1 MRSRSISAPRIGK
14 DFRAM
19 AKMSRQLII
28 AALAMLLACGC
39 RVQHASDDHA
49 KQQIFYSDSLGDPR
63 TFNPILSTDQSSD
76 EAVRD
81 IFDTLVRINEL
92 TMLPEPGL
100 AESWDIAPDQKSI
113 TFHLR
118 HGLKWSDGA
127 PFTAH
132 DVGFTM
138 QVIYDQTV
146 PNSMRSLLTIEGK
159 PMEVTTPDDYTVVM
173 RLPRPFAPLLYSIGM
188 PILPAHILEPVYK
201 AGRFD
206 QAWNVNTPPSEL
218 TALGQFVMTRYV
230 PSQLLQY
237 AGNPNF
243 WMHDDNGRPLPRLRG
258 ETTLIVPDLNASYL
272 KFLAGQL
279 DVYTPRP
286 EEVLSLKERAKEL
299 NITVASNGVDT
310 GELFFCF
317 NRNPVHFIINGH
329 RDPKLDWFTDLN
341 FLRAMAHAIDK
352 QGMINLCFHGL
363 AVPAYGT
370 ISPAN
375 KLFYDPHLT
384 DYEYDLKKS
393 AEMLEAAGYHMVNGV
408 RVDPR
413 GVPIVFNLMTNTG
426 VPVRD
431 QMCVMFKQDLA
442 SLGIKVNYRPL
453 EFTTMVEKLDSNFD
467 WDCTLIGFGGGGV
480 EPNNGAN
487 VLRSSG
493 QLHLWNPDQKSPAT
507 PWEAEIDKLLEEGTA
522 EMDPQKRVPYYQRIQ
537 EIVHDQLP
545 VIETVR
551 QLRFTAYRNTLR
563 NFQPTV
569 WGVYHREYIDFAAD

>member
-1 MRSRSISAPRIGK
+1 VTRGIFGRIV
-14 DFRAM
+14 AM
-19 AKMSRQLII
+19 AKRFGIVV
-28 AALAMLLACGC
+28 LAVLLMCGC
-39 RVQHASDDHA
+39 RVQHASDNHA
-49 KQQIFYSDSLGDPR
+49 KQQIFYQASLGDPR

-76 EAVRD
+76 DATRD
-81 IFDTLVRINEL
+81 IFDTIVRTNEL

-100 AESWDIAPDQKSI
+100 AESWEIAPDQKSI

-118 HGLKWSDGA
+118 HGIKWSDGA
-127 PFTAH
+127 PFTSH

-138 QVIYDQTV
+138 QVIYDHRV
-146 PNSMRSLLTIEGK
+146 PNSMRSLLTIDGK
-159 PMEVTTPDDYTVVM
+159 PIEVTTPDDYTVVM
-173 RLPRPFAPLLYSIGM
+173 RLPRPFAPLLYSIGTA
-188 PILPAHILEPVYK
+188 IIPAHILEPIYK
-201 AGRFD
+201 AGNFN
-206 QAWNVNTPPSEL
+206 QAWNVNTPPRDL
-218 TALGQFVMTRYV
+218 LALGQFVMTRYV

-237 AGNPNF
+237 AANPNF
-243 WMHDDNGRPLPRLRG
+243 WMHDENGAPLPRLHG
-258 ETTLIVPDLNASYL
+258 ETTLIVSDLNAEYL

-279 DVYTPRP
+279 DVYSPRP
-286 EEVLSLKERAKEL
+286 EEVVSLKERAKEL
-299 NITVASNGVDT
+299 NITLMSNGVDT

-317 NRNPVHFIINGH
+317 NRNPNHYVVGS
-329 RDPKLDWFTDLN
+329 RTDPRLGWFTDPH
-341 FLRAMAHAIDK
+341 FLRAMAHAVDK

-363 AVPAYGT
+363 AVPAYGMV
-370 ISPAN
+370 SPAN
-375 KLFYDPHLT
+375 KLFYDPNLT

-393 AEMLEAAGYHMVNGV
+393 ADMLEAAGYHMVNGV
-408 RVDPR
+408 RVDPH
-413 GVPIVFNLMTNTG
+413 GIPVVFNLMTNTG

-467 WDCTLIGFGGGGV
+467 WDCVLIGFGGGGV

-493 QLHLWNPDQKSPAT
+493 QLHIWYPDQKTPAT

-522 EMDPQKRVPYYQRIQ
+522 EMDPQKRVPYYWRIQ
-537 EIVHDQLP
+537 EIMHDELP

-551 QLRFTAYRNTLR
+551 QLRYIAYRNALK

-569 WGVYHREYIDFAAD
+569 WGVYRREYIEFTAN